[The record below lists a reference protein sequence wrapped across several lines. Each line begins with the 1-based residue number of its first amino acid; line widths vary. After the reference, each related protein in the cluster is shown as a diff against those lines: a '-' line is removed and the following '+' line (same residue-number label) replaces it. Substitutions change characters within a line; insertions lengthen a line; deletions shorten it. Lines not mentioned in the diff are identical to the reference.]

1 MFFNTQIKICR
12 ETHSE
17 LDHGTVLSNPHAHYP
32 RRHLHLL
39 EVCQQT
45 HKEVRLLVFEL
56 NEMCGGRSPIERFLE
71 LGWWGG
77 WKSMLTEDQVSAIRV
92 VGFSV
97 QSYDLDSSLRDLR
110 RILRLSGLE
119 RIVVR
124 VNRLRWD
131 QKSNALLNASMSR
144 VQPKVEDATRQE
156 GRHVDVTVIEQRVL
170 GRRR

>member
-1 MFFNTQIKICR
+1 
-12 ETHSE
+12 
-17 LDHGTVLSNPHAHYP
+17 
-32 RRHLHLL
+32 
-39 EVCQQT
+39 
-45 HKEVRLLVFEL
+45 
-56 NEMCGGRSPIERFLE
+56 
-71 LGWWGG
+71 
-77 WKSMLTEDQVSAIRV
+77 MLTEDQVSAIRV

-97 QSYDLDSSLRDLR
+97 QSYDLDSSLSDLR

>member
-1 MFFNTQIKICR
+1 
-12 ETHSE
+12 
-17 LDHGTVLSNPHAHYP
+17 
-32 RRHLHLL
+32 
-39 EVCQQT
+39 
-45 HKEVRLLVFEL
+45 
-56 NEMCGGRSPIERFLE
+56 
-71 LGWWGG
+71 
-77 WKSMLTEDQVSAIRV
+77 MLTEDQVSAIRV
-92 VGFSV
+92 VGFPV

-144 VQPKVEDATRQE
+144 VRSKVEDATRQE